1 MDNYQHMTNA
11 MRRAAQPAP
20 VVLTTARPYLLS
32 ERGAGEEIA
41 YYAPR
46 WFRRQNKGRTLA
58 AFRTSLRVQL
68 AARAVARR
76 TTEAVPNP

>member
-1 MDNYQHMTNA
+1 MTYAKTTNA
-11 MRRAAQPAP
+11 SRRVAQPAP
-20 VVLTTARPYLLS
+20 VVLTAANTTVLA

-68 AARAVARR
+68 ATRAVARAIR
-76 TTEAVPNP
+76 EAVPNP